1 MFFLSNKN
9 KFVFLLLISFLASVS
24 IFAKPKTIKLE
35 NKPGIQSLIKSV
47 LELDDLTDQQ
57 QEKIQTILTQRADKT
72 RELQDKSINLMR
84 NYLDEALQENTKGSA
99 LIKRNKE
106 LDNNYQTLRNYQLE
120 TWLLVKSQLNSKQ
133 LIKLRDRQKIVFALL
148 SKSKNPNFN
157 PKVKNASAS
166 FQK

>member
-1 MFFLSNKN
+1 
-9 KFVFLLLISFLASVS
+9 
-24 IFAKPKTIKLE
+24 
-35 NKPGIQSLIKSV
+35 
-47 LELDDLTDQQ
+47 
-57 QEKIQTILTQRADKT
+57 
-72 RELQDKSINLMR
+72 MR
-84 NYLDEALQENTKGSA
+84 NYLDEALQENTKASA

-148 SKSKNPNFN
+148 SKSKNPNF
-157 PKVKNASAS
+157 KVKNASAS

>member
-1 MFFLSNKN
+1 MFFFSIKN
-9 KFVFLLLISFLASVS
+9 KFVFLLLISFLTSGL
-24 IFAKPKTIKLE
+24 IFAKPKNIKLE

-47 LELDDLTDQQ
+47 LELEDLTDQQ
-57 QEKIQTILTQRADKT
+57 QDKIETVLTQRADKT
-72 RELQDKSINLMR
+72 AELQDKSINLMR
-84 NYLDEALQENTKGSA
+84 NYLDEALQENTKASA

-148 SKSKNPNFN
+148 SKSKNPNF
-157 PKVKNASAS
+157 KVKNASAS